1 MLPVSLQLMLPA
13 THVVGLQALTAATHI
28 SKNGGGGSGSGS
40 DSAGGSGSITAS

>member
-28 SKNGGGGSGSGS
+28 SKNGGGGGSGS
-40 DSAGGSGSITAS
+40 DSGGGSGSITAS